1 MRKDILHANLITTCL
16 SLRQCIFTI
25 EMVFSGNTLGLHN
38 HLVHKNHPTEAEAST
53 SLVVGS
59 ASHLSRDYSGLR
71 LLTSGR
77 FPGSLA
83 LISLPQTDRPRFT
96 YITGTELG
104 GRSVL
109 TTGPEPH
116 GERSSRS
123 VWDCVH
129 GLLSRQ
135 Q

>member
-1 MRKDILHANLITTCL
+1 MLCGI
-16 SLRQCIFTI
+16 
-25 EMVFSGNTLGLHN
+25 VGLHN
-38 HLVHKNHPTEAEAST
+38 HLVHNNHPTGAEAST
-53 SLVVGS
+53 SLAVGS
-59 ASHLSRDYSGLR
+59 ASHPSRDYSGLR

-77 FPGSLA
+77 LSGSLA
-83 LISLPQTDRPRFT
+83 LISLPQTDRPGFT

-104 GRSVL
+104 FVL

-129 GLLSRQ
+129 GLMSRQ
-135 Q
+135 